1 MAYAKRDNI
10 PKNTDNLQK
19 EIKSKKKSTKIDEMN
34 R

>member
-19 EIKSKKKSTKIDEMN
+19 EIKSKKKVQKQM